1 MKKLLALVLALV
13 CVLGL
18 TGCSLFFDQELKEEI
33 SEIIEESDVQL
44 VTEYYHHLQEV
55 NIEYAN
61 GNTRKLQYT
70 YPEAANQFLEDYIGC
85 IVFENGQQVRSEEYV
100 RDENDNII
108 SIISNSETTT
118 FTITYDANSLITQKI
133 VSVDGVEVG
142 QEEYLYNE
150 DGLITEY
157 SVYESNNL
165 VERVVTDYD
174 ENGKRTKITRY
185 NGAGNVIS
193 YDVCEFDQKTHKE
206 KVSQYDAN
214 GELLGYVMNSYDL
227 YGLILVEEAY
237 DASGNLLS
245 KTTRRYENGEITY
258 DAAKG
263 YPGK

>member
-1 MKKLLALVLALV
+1 MKKLTALVLSLV
-13 CVLGL
+13 CVISLA
-18 TGCSLFFDQELKEEI
+18 GCSLFFDQNLKSEI
-33 SEIIEESDVQL
+33 SEIAENADVQL

-70 YPEAANQFLEDYIGC
+70 YPEEANRFLEDSIGC
-85 IVFENGQQVRSEEYV
+85 IVFENGQQVRSEAYV

-108 SIISNSETTT
+108 SIVSNAGTTT

-133 VSVDGVEVG
+133 ISVDGAEVG
-142 QEEYLYNE
+142 YEEYLYNE
-150 DGLITEY
+150 DGLIAEY

-165 VERVVTDYD
+165 AERIVIDYD
-174 ENGKRTKITRY
+174 ANGKRSKITRY
-185 NGAGNVIS
+185 NGVGSVIH
-193 YDVCEFDQKTHKE
+193 YDVCDFDQKTHKE

-214 GELLGYVMNSYDL
+214 GQLLGYVMNSYDL
-227 YGLILVEEAY
+227 YGLIVIEEAY
-237 DASGNLLS
+237 DANGNLLS
-245 KTTRRYENGEITY
+245 KTTSRYEHGEITY

>member
-1 MKKLLALVLALV
+1 MKKLIAFVLSLI
-13 CVLGL
+13 CVVSL
-18 TGCSLFFDQELKEEI
+18 TGCRLLFDQELKDEI
-33 SEIIEESDVQL
+33 SEIVENSDVQL

-55 NIEYAN
+55 NIEFAN

-85 IVFENGQQVRSEEYV
+85 IVFENGQQVCNEAYV
-100 RDENDNII
+100 RDEKDNII
-108 SIISNSETTT
+108 SVVSNSETTT
-118 FTITYDANSLITQKI
+118 FMITYDDNSLITQKI
-133 VSVDGVEVG
+133 ISVDGVVVG
-142 QEEYLYNE
+142 HEEYFYNE
-150 DGLITEY
+150 DSLITEY

-174 ENGKRTKITRY
+174 ENGKKTKITRF
-185 NGAGNVIS
+185 NDTGSVIS
-193 YDVCEFDQKTHKE
+193 YDVCEFDQNAHKE
-206 KVSQYDAN
+206 KVSHYDPN

-237 DASGNLLS
+237 DSNGNLLS
-245 KTTRRYENGEITY
+245 KITRRYENGAITY